1 MKQILSI
8 QSHVAFGY
16 VGNRAAVFPLQ
27 RLGFDAM
34 AVNTVQFSNHTGYGS
49 WTGQVFSPAHI
60 AEVID
65 GIAARGALESCDA
78 VLSGYMGGAALGQ
91 VIVETVRRVRDAK
104 PEAVYCCD
112 PVMGDVGRGFFVNEG
127 IRDFMRAEAVPAAD
141 IITPNQFELEFLTG
155 QEVHSLEDALAAAK
169 AVRALGPKLVLLTS
183 LTRDEAPADSIEMLL
198 DTPDG
203 AFLVATP
210 RLPLDPPPNGAGDC
224 VAAVF
229 LAKYLETGD
238 PAKALGHAAAAI
250 YAVFSATLK
259 AGTRELQLIAAQDQ
273 LVRPERSVRSPES
286 VTERCG
292 PRRGPHRSIRR
303 LLLQVIAGQ
312 HFGDLHRV
320 ERRTLTQVVG
330 DNPHVQAVLDRDVLA
345 DARHED

>member
-16 VGNRAAVFPLQ
+16 VGNRAAIFPLQ

-49 WTGQVFSPAHI
+49 WTGQIFSPEHI

-91 VIVETVRRVRDAK
+91 VIVETVRRVRAGK

-112 PVMGDVGRGFFVNEG
+112 PVMGDVGRGFFVNEA
-127 IRDFMRAEAVPAAD
+127 IRDFMREQAVPIAD

-155 QEVHSLEDALAAAK
+155 REVHSLEDALAAAQ
-169 AVRALGPKLVLLTS
+169 AVRDLGPKLVLLTS
-183 LTRDEAPADSIEMLL
+183 LTRDEAPANTIEMLL

-250 YAVFSATLK
+250 FAVFAATLK
-259 AGTRELQLIAAQDQ
+259 AGTRELQLIAAQDE
-273 LVRPERSVRSPES
+273 LVRPERLFEVRK
-286 VTERCG
+286 VR
-292 PRRGPHRSIRR
+292 
-303 LLLQVIAGQ
+303 
-312 HFGDLHRV
+312 
-320 ERRTLTQVVG
+320 
-330 DNPHVQAVLDRDVLA
+330 
-345 DARHED
+345 

>member
-1 MKQILSI
+1 M
-8 QSHVAFGY
+8 
-16 VGNRAAVFPLQ
+16 
-27 RLGFDAM
+27 
-34 AVNTVQFSNHTGYGS
+34 GS
-49 WTGQVFSPAHI
+49 
-60 AEVID
+60 
-65 GIAARGALESCDA
+65 
-78 VLSGYMGGAALGQ
+78 AALGQ
-91 VIVETVRRVRDAK
+91 VIVETVRRVREAK
-104 PEAVYCCD
+104 PQAIYCCD

-183 LTRDEAPADSIEMLL
+183 LTRDEASADSIEMLL

-203 AFLVATP
+203 AFLVTTP

-259 AGTRELQLIAAQDQ
+259 AGTRELQLIAAQDE
-273 LVRPERSVRSPES
+273 LVRPERMFEVRK
-286 VTERCG
+286 V
-292 PRRGPHRSIRR
+292 
-303 LLLQVIAGQ
+303 
-312 HFGDLHRV
+312 
-320 ERRTLTQVVG
+320 
-330 DNPHVQAVLDRDVLA
+330 
-345 DARHED
+345 